1 MNILITGGLG
11 HIGSKLLR
19 LLKNKR
25 KIQKIYVLD
34 NLSTQRYCSLFNISK
49 KKIIF
54 INQNVVSNV
63 TYKLISKSDVVIHL
77 SAQTDATA
85 SLDNPKKIFSNNLNS
100 TKYVVQSVKKLN
112 KKLIFISSTSVYG
125 PQSNRVFEDK
135 NGLILRPQ
143 SPYAEC
149 KIKEEKY
156 ILNTLYS
163 ANKENFIILRF
174 GTIYGSSQGMRFHTA
189 VNKFCWQAVF
199 NEPITVWKNALRQH
213 RPYLGINDACESIY
227 HIIKKDLFSNSIY
240 NVLSQNKTVEDI
252 LKIIKKKIKN
262 IDVVFIK
269 SKILNQQ
276 GYFVDM
282 SKFKKTGFVA
292 KDSIK
297 KLIFEE
303 IRLLS

>member
-11 HIGSKLLR
+11 HIGSRLLR

-25 KIQKIYVLD
+25 KINKIYVID
-34 NLSTQRYCSLFNISK
+34 NLSTQRYCSLFNLNK

-54 INQNVVSNV
+54 IKQNVVSSYTFN
-63 TYKLISKSDVVIHL
+63 LISKSDIVIHL

-85 SLDNPKKIFSNNLNS
+85 SLKNPKKIFDNNLKS
-100 TKYVVQSVKKLN
+100 TKYLVQSIKKLK

-125 PQSNRVFEDK
+125 PQSNTVFEDK
-135 NGLILRPQ
+135 KDLILRPQ

-156 ILNTLYS
+156 IFDAFKS
-163 ANKENFIILRF
+163 VKRKNFIILRF

-199 NEPITVWKNALRQH
+199 NEPITVWKNALKQY
-213 RPYLGINDACESIY
+213 RPYLGINDACESIH
-227 HIIKKDLFSNSIY
+227 HIINKELFNNSIY

-252 LKIIKKKIKN
+252 LKIIKKKIKS
-262 IDVVFIK
+262 IDVVFVK

-276 GYFVDM
+276 GYLVDM
-282 SKFKKTGFVA
+282 SKFKKTGFVT
-292 KDSIK
+292 KDNIE

>member
-11 HIGSKLLR
+11 HIGSRLLR

-25 KIQKIYVLD
+25 KINKIYVID
-34 NLSTQRYCSLFNISK
+34 NLSTQRYCSLFNLSK

-54 INQNVVSNV
+54 IQQNVVSSDTFN
-63 TYKLISKSDVVIHL
+63 LISKSDIVIHL
-77 SAQTDATA
+77 SAQTDATE
-85 SLDNPKKIFSNNLNS
+85 SLKNPKKIFDNNLKS
-100 TKYVVQSVKKLN
+100 TKYLVQSIKKLK

-125 PQSNRVFEDK
+125 PQSNKVFEDK
-135 NGLILRPQ
+135 KDLILRPQ

-156 ILNTLYS
+156 ILDVFKS
-163 ANKENFIILRF
+163 VKRKNFIILRF

-199 NEPITVWKNALRQH
+199 NEPITVWKNALKQY
-213 RPYLGINDACESIY
+213 RPYLGINDACESIH
-227 HIIKKDLFSNSIY
+227 HIINKELFNNSIY

-252 LKIIKKKIKN
+252 LKIIKKKIKS
-262 IDVVFIK
+262 IDVVFVK

-276 GYFVDM
+276 GYLVDM
-282 SKFKKTGFVA
+282 SKFKKTGFET
-292 KDSIK
+292 KDNIE